1 MGSYSSRQLRDNPGP
16 LMRELESGQTSVLT
30 LRGRPIGV
38 VVPFEDALEG
48 GARAGLAV
56 RLLATGVVS
65 LGTAAR
71 IAQRTVEETMELAG
85 RLGAVDVFSDEER
98 LAEDLENLRD
108 V

>member
-16 LMRELESGQTSVLT
+16 LMRDLESGQTSVIT

-38 VVPFEDALEG
+38 VVPFEAALEG

-56 RLLATGVVS
+56 RLLQAGVVS

-71 IAQRTVEETMELAG
+71 IAERTVEETIELAG
-85 RLGAVDVFSDEER
+85 RLGAVDVFSDEGR
-98 LAEDLENLRD
+98 LAEDLENLRSL
-108 V
+108 